1 MLILQRPWDSQPQD
15 AVAPSANWAGRLTQL
30 SVGGSFYNLATG
42 LPETKYGAMAR
53 ATSAA
58 GASDAPTLS
67 GNDWVEAVGPGT
79 SDFAIVSVFVP
90 QSVTGLQ
97 QIVAA
102 DPVSDAVRQFQLR
115 ANGTSLEFIRFI
127 TTAATFTATISA
139 ALQIGRPVCIVSVSS
154 GQTISLYTGDKSAS
168 ATTGGTTQVWT
179 KDALRS
185 SWFMRRVSAVAG
197 AGSEPSSHLHALRAV
212 IRGAI
217 SNAEALS
224 LVENPWQLFEPRRIY
239 IPTAAG
245 GPATHAATGALATAG
260 AAIAG
265 SAARI
270 AGAVTHAATGAL
282 ATAGAAIAGASA
294 RTRAHPA
301 TGSIAAAG
309 AAVAGT
315 AKHNVPHPA
324 SGALATAGAV
334 LAGAAARSGS
344 ATAHAATGSLAAAG
358 AALVG
363 AAAHVAIHSAAG
375 ALATAGASIAGSA
388 ARAGAVVTHAATGAL
403 AGDGATMTGT
413 DAASAFIKY
422 FDVLSGRLLILRA
435 L

>member
-1 MLILQRPWDSQPQD
+1 MTQFFTRPWDSQPQD
-15 AVAPSANWAGRLTQL
+15 AVGPSANWAGRLTQL

-67 GNDWVEAVGPGT
+67 GNDWIEAVGPGT
-79 SDFAIVSVFVP
+79 NDFAIVSIFVP

-102 DPVSDAVRQFQLR
+102 DPVADAARQFQLR

-301 TGSIAAAG
+301 TG
-309 AAVAGT
+309 
-315 AKHNVPHPA
+315 
-324 SGALATAGAV
+324 ALATAGAV
-334 LAGAAARSGS
+334 IAGAAARSGS
-344 ATAHAATGSLAAAG
+344 ATTHAATGSLAAAG

-363 AAAHVAIHSAAG
+363 AAAHVAIHSASG

-388 ARAGAVVTHAATGAL
+388 ARVGAAVTHAATGAL
-403 AGDGATMTGT
+403 VGDGATMTGT
-413 DAASAFIKY
+413 DAASGFIKY